1 MQQTRGTAVG
11 QGAAGDEVS
20 PLPQPGPRV
29 RDEDRLPQRQDVH
42 GQGTGGAGVS
52 RSVVFFFVV
61 FFFSLNVLRT

>member
-1 MQQTRGTAVG
+1 MRQTRETAVG

-52 RSVVFFFVV
+52 RSVVFFCC
-61 FFFSLNVLRT
+61 FFFLV